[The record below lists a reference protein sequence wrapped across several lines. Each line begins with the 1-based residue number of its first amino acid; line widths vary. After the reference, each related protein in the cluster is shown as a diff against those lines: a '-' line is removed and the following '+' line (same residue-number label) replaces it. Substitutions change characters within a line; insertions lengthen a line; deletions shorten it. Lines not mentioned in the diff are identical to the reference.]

1 MLEMLTVTPTL
12 RRLIGADKDGAQLR
26 VQAIREAMRPLRL
39 GGALK
44 VAAGVTT
51 IDEILRNTPPAR
63 AR

>member
-1 MLEMLTVTPTL
+1 M
-12 RRLIGADKDGAQLR
+12 IGLDKDGAPLR
-26 VQAIREAMRPLRL
+26 EQAIKEGMRPLRL